1 MFQIG
6 LPFGRTEVPLVLSRK
21 PLVLQ
26 TQQPPQTH
34 SENLELQR
42 AIRNPI
48 GSRRLREIAS
58 PGDRVAIVINDVTRP
73 IPSGK
78 IVPLLLREL
87 EHANIPRD
95 AVTIVVATGVHR
107 ECSKDELYAMVG
119 SEIVDKIRIEN
130 HDCRKADGLADVGKT
145 RRGVPVVINKTVADA
160 DVKIV
165 TGVVS
170 PHHVAG
176 YSGGRK
182 SIMPGVAGLDAIRV
196 HHSEKFRPY
205 GPAMGIL
212 KGNVFHEEA
221 EEAARISGIDFIVNV
236 VLNSRRQ
243 LVKAVAGDWKNAWN
257 SAVDASE
264 GMYRVDIADQAD
276 IVITSPGGYPK
287 DIDLWQAQKAISPA
301 EMVVRKG
308 GTIVLVAECQDGFGV
323 HKFGSFFKGTGSPRD
338 VIEKFNRRG
347 YEPGLS
353 KAFMY
358 ARALER
364 AEVIVVTK
372 KISDADLAEVYTKRA
387 DSIDKALEMARG
399 RLGDDAQVAVL
410 PHAIEVVPRVVR
422 E

>member
-1 MFQIG
+1 
-6 LPFGRTEVPLVLSRK
+6 
-21 PLVLQ
+21 
-26 TQQPPQTH
+26 
-34 SENLELQR
+34 
-42 AIRNPI
+42 
-48 GSRRLREIAS
+48 
-58 PGDRVAIVINDVTRP
+58 
-73 IPSGK
+73 
-78 IVPLLLREL
+78 
-87 EHANIPRD
+87 
-95 AVTIVVATGVHR
+95 
-107 ECSKDELYAMVG
+107 
-119 SEIVDKIRIEN
+119 
-130 HDCRKADGLADVGKT
+130 
-145 RRGVPVVINKTVADA
+145 
-160 DVKIV
+160 
-165 TGVVS
+165 
-170 PHHVAG
+170 
-176 YSGGRK
+176 
-182 SIMPGVAGLDAIRV
+182 
-196 HHSEKFRPY
+196 
-205 GPAMGIL
+205 
-212 KGNVFHEEA
+212 
-221 EEAARISGIDFIVNV
+221 
-236 VLNSRRQ
+236 
-243 LVKAVAGDWKNAWN
+243 
-257 SAVDASE
+257 
-264 GMYRVDIADQAD
+264 MYRVDIADQAD